1 MVPKPSFSDSF
12 GCPCRLVDVDTVERP
27 HWASVALSVF
37 WTGSDDVGQYVYAGG
52 LWATLVLVSF
62 FRAYGHNSENLLL
75 LVAFQCFCQYF
86 FHLCIVT
93 CRNLVQIFRCFV
105 AALELRKVFFEL
117 GLVLDELEAL
127 LLQRV
132 FALIS
137 CDISNGDRRADL
149 GRQIWWF
156 WSG

>member
-1 MVPKPSFSDSF
+1 M
-12 GCPCRLVDVDTVERP
+12 DTVERP

-52 LWATLVLVSF
+52 LWAMLDLVSF
-62 FRAYGHNSENLLL
+62 FRAYGRNSVNLLL

-93 CRNLVQIFRCFV
+93 CRNLVQIFGCFV
-105 AALELRKVFFEL
+105 TALELRKVFFEL

-137 CDISNGDRRADL
+137 CDISNGDGRADL
-149 GRQIWWF
+149 GGQIRWF